1 MTARVSIGVATAA
14 VLLAACGSSP
24 TSTGGSPSPS
34 ATVTPTPAA
43 NTLIVIADYPQ
54 SSPETTPIVLHLV
67 RPDGTEAT
75 RLTLNAGAITTS
87 ASGSRIFVV
96 ERGGALKALHRD
108 GSVEELGNLASTTP
122 TPIVASPDGN
132 SWLWGTLDTNGKGT
146 VYAGTKGA
154 SPRVVD
160 QSTETARAVR
170 PYSWTQR
177 GPAIE
182 HGAVGIGGYILFYT
196 ATGPIDLVDPASA
209 SITSLNGTTDCSFSD
224 LATNGMNAC
233 FPHGKGHTLSLMA
246 AGGQVTSVALPADRF
261 AVEGAAYFSPNG
273 DQVIVGGAT
282 GAGAGNERFATDLVK
297 TSDGSITPLS
307 LDNVR
312 PANGEWAWMPDG
324 SLIVYRPQV
333 AAAGPGVWLV
343 GPSGTITKLAT
354 TGEPIG
360 VLTG

>member
-43 NTLIVIADYPQ
+43 NTLIVIAEYPQ

-75 RLTLNAGAITTS
+75 RLTLIAGAITTT

-282 GAGAGNERFATDLVK
+282 VRAPVMSGSPRISSRRAMAALRRSRSTTCGRRTGSGPGCPMARSSSTAPRSPRPGPVSGW
-297 TSDGSITPLS
+297 SDRVAQSR
-307 LDNVR
+307 NWRR
-312 PANGEWAWMPDG
+312 PAN
-324 SLIVYRPQV
+324 
-333 AAAGPGVWLV
+333 
-343 GPSGTITKLAT
+343 PSAS
-354 TGEPIG
+354 
-360 VLTG
+360 

>member
-1 MTARVSIGVATAA
+1 MSARVSIGVAAMA
-14 VLLAACGSSP
+14 ILLAACGSSP
-24 TSTGGSPSPS
+24 TSAGGQPSPS
-34 ATVTPTPAA
+34 ATVTATAAA
-43 NTLIVIADYPQ
+43 NLIVIADYPQ

-75 RLTLNAGAITTS
+75 RLTLNAGATSTT
-87 ASGSRIFVV
+87 ARGSRIFVV
-96 ERGGALKALHRD
+96 EHSGALRALHQD
-108 GSVEELGNLASTTP
+108 GSAEELGNLGTNALGGAV
-122 TPIVASPDGN
+122 VASPDGN
-132 SWLWGTLDTNGKGT
+132 TWLWGTLDTNGKGI

-261 AVEGAAYFSPNG
+261 AVEGAAYFSPPPLPQTG
-273 DQVIVGGAT
+273 RRAT
-282 GAGAGNERFATDLVK
+282 PPTL
-297 TSDGSITPLS
+297 P
-307 LDNVR
+307 
-312 PANGEWAWMPDG
+312 
-324 SLIVYRPQV
+324 
-333 AAAGPGVWLV
+333 
-343 GPSGTITKLAT
+343 
-354 TGEPIG
+354 
-360 VLTG
+360 